1 MDVIWMLLAQRGII
15 KVRSCIEVLHALA
28 FNGRIEQC
36 FSLDLV
42 KDHIMQ
48 FFGKLNLL
56 PIQVAY
62 SNADVFIHRYSITSL
77 TKIYLIPHKISGI
90 DHRYF

>member
-36 FSLDLV
+36 FSLDL
-42 KDHIMQ
+42 
-48 FFGKLNLL
+48 GKLNLL